1 MLRCVLQAEEAEL
14 VEIQGVGAVMAKS
27 YVDYFK
33 EEEHQEIYKRLLD
46 EVELE
51 EEEVTEDSQKFA
63 GVNFVISGSV

>member
-1 MLRCVLQAEEAEL
+1 MLQAEEAEL

-33 EEEHQEIYKRLLD
+33 EEEHQEIFKRLLS

-51 EEEVTEDSQKFA
+51 ERK
-63 GVNFVISGSV
+63 

>member
-1 MLRCVLQAEEAEL
+1 
-14 VEIQGVGAVMAKS
+14 MAKS

-51 EEEVTEDSQKFA
+51 EESNEDSQKFA
-63 GVNFVISGSV
+63 G